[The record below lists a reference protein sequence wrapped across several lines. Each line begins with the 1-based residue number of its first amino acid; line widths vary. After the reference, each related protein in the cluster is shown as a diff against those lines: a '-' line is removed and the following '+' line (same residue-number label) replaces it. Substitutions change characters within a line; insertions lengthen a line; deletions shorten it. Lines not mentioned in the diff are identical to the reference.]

1 MTLKRV
7 VLLKSIESVF
17 KNQKNVNL
25 AVNLFNIIKNKEEEI
40 AVDRMVKI
48 ADALDCSLTD
58 LTRETK

>member
-17 KNQKNVNL
+17 ENQKNVNL

-40 AVDRMVKI
+40 TVDRMVKI